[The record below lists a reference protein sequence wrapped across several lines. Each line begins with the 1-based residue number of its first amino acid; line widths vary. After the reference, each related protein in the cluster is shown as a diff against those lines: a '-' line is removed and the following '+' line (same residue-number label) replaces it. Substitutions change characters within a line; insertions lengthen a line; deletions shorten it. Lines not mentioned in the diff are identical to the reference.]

1 MDSYIDRIKKMKN
14 ERKITN
20 QRLSEMTGIPIGTLS
35 KILAGISDSPKLANI
50 ISICDALGCSIDYIV
65 TGREENPNNY
75 LLDDGEIQLIE
86 NYRTLDDHGK
96 ELVVL
101 VLNKEKER
109 LTREEYGIGS
119 SSGASRARV
128 LERPAIYSGRRDLP
142 LYDLP
147 VSAGVGEFLDGAE
160 FETIHVPDG
169 PVTRSA
175 SYALRISGN
184 SMMPRYKDGDILM
197 VERCDRVEM
206 GELGIFVLDNA
217 GYFKKFGGDRLCS
230 LNPDYEDILLS
241 RFEQVQC
248 CGRVLGKLKRK

>member
-1 MDSYIDRIKKMKN
+1 MDNYIDRIKKMKN

-75 LLDDGEIQLIE
+75 LLDDGEISLIE
-86 NYRTLDDHGK
+86 NYRMLDDHGK

-109 LTREEYGIGS
+109 MTREEYGIGS
-119 SSGASRARV
+119 GSAPRARV
-128 LERPAIYSGRRDLP
+128 LERPAIYSGSRNLK

-147 VSAGVGEFLDGAE
+147 VSAGPGEFLDGAE
-160 FETIHVPDG
+160 YQVIHVPDG

-175 SYALRISGN
+175 SFALRISGD
-184 SMMPRYKDGDILM
+184 SMNPRYKDGDVLM
-197 VERCDRVEM
+197 VESCDRIEN

-217 GYFKKFGGDRLCS
+217 GYFKKFGGDRLIS

-241 RFEQVQC
+241 RFERVEC
-248 CGRVLGKLKRK
+248 RGRVLGKLKRK